1 MTTSDKPASR
11 PAIGRTLF
19 RGLRRTC
26 PHCGRGKIFA
36 KWFTLHQ
43 RCTVCDLRFEQ
54 NPGDTWALWV
64 IGDRVF
70 VGLLIIIVFIIFRS
84 ASWTFGGLVL
94 VGILIPMVWTMPH
107 RMGFCL
113 AFDYLI
119 RAYWGDASEIPS
131 PADKTSLEQL

>member
-1 MTTSDKPASR
+1 M
-11 PAIGRTLF
+11 
-19 RGLRRTC
+19 
-26 PHCGRGKIFA
+26 FA

-43 RCTVCDLRFEQ
+43 RCEVCDLQFEQ
-54 NPGDTWALWV
+54 NPGDTWALWL

-84 ASWTFGGLVL
+84 SSWTFGGLIL

-107 RMGFCL
+107 RMGVCL

-119 RAYWGDASEIPS
+119 RFYWGDASELP
-131 PADKTSLEQL
+131 PAAHS